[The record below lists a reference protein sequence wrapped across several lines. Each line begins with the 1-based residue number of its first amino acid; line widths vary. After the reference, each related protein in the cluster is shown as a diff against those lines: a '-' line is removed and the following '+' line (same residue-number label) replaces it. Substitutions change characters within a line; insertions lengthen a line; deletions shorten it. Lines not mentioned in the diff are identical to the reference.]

1 MQPGG
6 IARGGQTKTPRRSAS
21 GLSPSRIPMAANT
34 ATSGSVAGGNGN
46 GTQQKGVE
54 ERLRIL
60 LSLLESSKEDAKN
73 GREDTLQYLSQL
85 ESVARRLKDQ
95 LLNDNISNDSKVRS
109 KGQLISKCLF
119 GVTKSTQNPTN
130 FL

>member
-1 MQPGG
+1 
-6 IARGGQTKTPRRSAS
+6 
-21 GLSPSRIPMAANT
+21 MAANTT

-95 LLNDNISNDSKVRS
+95 LLNDNISNDSKVREFKS
-109 KGQLISKCLF
+109 SAFIDF
-119 GVTKSTQNPTN
+119 G
-130 FL
+130 FLSNIK

>member
-95 LLNDNISNDSKVRS
+95 LLNDNISNDSKVREF
-109 KGQLISKCLF
+109 KFPAFMMVK
-119 GVTKSTQNPTN
+119 KNR
-130 FL
+130 

>member
-1 MQPGG
+1 MQ
-6 IARGGQTKTPRRSAS
+6 RETWYSMLFSLKNLLLTSCCFFFQYHSAS
-21 GLSPSRIPMAANT
+21 GLSPSRIPMAANTT

-95 LLNDNISNDSKVRS
+95 LLNDNVSNDSKVREF
-109 KGQLISKCLF
+109 KFPTFMILF
-119 GVTKSTQNPTN
+119 
-130 FL
+130 

>member
-1 MQPGG
+1 
-6 IARGGQTKTPRRSAS
+6 
-21 GLSPSRIPMAANT
+21 MAANTT

-95 LLNDNISNDSKVRS
+95 LLNDNVSNDSKVREFKFPAFTFKSFSEALILASTNMAVDCSLIFQFS
-109 KGQLISKCLF
+109 KWKLQA
-119 GVTKSTQNPTN
+119 QNM
-130 FL
+130 LCA

>member
-1 MQPGG
+1 
-6 IARGGQTKTPRRSAS
+6 
-21 GLSPSRIPMAANT
+21 MAANT

-95 LLNDNISNDSKVRS
+95 LLNDNISNDSKVSFISVSYFLENPGNACNDLTRFFFKRS
-109 KGQLISKCLF
+109 IAQW
-119 GVTKSTQNPTN
+119 
-130 FL
+130 

>member
-1 MQPGG
+1 MRKNCVP
-6 IARGGQTKTPRRSAS
+6 S
-21 GLSPSRIPMAANT
+21 GCVCLQCFNDFFFNTT
-34 ATSGSVAGGNGN
+34 ATSSSVAGGNGN

-95 LLNDNISNDSKVRS
+95 LLNDNISNDSKVS
-109 KGQLISKCLF
+109 FISVSYFLE
-119 GVTKSTQNPTN
+119 NP
-130 FL
+130 

>member
-1 MQPGG
+1 
-6 IARGGQTKTPRRSAS
+6 
-21 GLSPSRIPMAANT
+21 MAAAT
-34 ATSGSVAGGNGN
+34 AAASSSNNGNGN
-46 GTQQKGVE
+46 VGQKGVE

-95 LLNDNISNDSKVRS
+95 LLNDNISNDSKVREF
-109 KGQLISKCLF
+109 KFPAFMMVK
-119 GVTKSTQNPTN
+119 KNR
-130 FL
+130 